1 MSQFAVISGFQF
13 MDKLHCRK
21 RDSRSDKIEE
31 VRGKGDLIGKTQY
44 STVCGLRKGESPGI
58 TKQRQEKEG
67 HRLS

>member
-1 MSQFAVISGFQF
+1 M
-13 MDKLHCRK
+13 

-58 TKQRQEKEG
+58 SKQRQEKEG
-67 HRLS
+67 H